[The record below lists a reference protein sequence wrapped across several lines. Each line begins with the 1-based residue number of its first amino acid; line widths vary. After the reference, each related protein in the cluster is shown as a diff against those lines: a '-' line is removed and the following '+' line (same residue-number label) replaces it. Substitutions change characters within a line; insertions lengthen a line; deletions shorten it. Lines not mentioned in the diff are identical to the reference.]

1 MSVSTFSKT
10 DEYGFVRPD
19 DFDYVEYEK
28 FMSAYL
34 NILTRRSMKWVSLLI
49 YNSQLKR
56 NAKLKK
62 FVRSGVPLI
71 LRGPTWISVSAV
83 QELKDKYGPNLYKEM
98 LNKSINEDIKNI
110 ITVDV
115 PRTYPDNIFF
125 QPNSENQKTLFRI
138 LCAFAACN
146 PDVGYCQG
154 LNYIAGLLLLITKNE
169 ESCFWL
175 LRVLVENILPDYY
188 SKTMDGVIVD
198 IEVFSRL
205 VKKKFPEVSKHMTD
219 LEMPWALVAT
229 KWFICLFSEVLPIE
243 TTLRVWDCLFYE
255 GSKILFR
262 VGLMLVKHYKKEL
275 LACEDIA
282 SLAECFKSIV
292 QRPFPLNCHIFI
304 KQMFTEIG
312 SLPMSLIIDLRKQV
326 SAERDA
332 DKSTFKNRKG

>member
-1 MSVSTFSKT
+1 MTTSTFSKT
-10 DEYGFVRPD
+10 DEYGFKRPD

-34 NILTRRSMKWVSLLI
+34 NLLTRRSMDWVSLLI
-49 YNSQLKR
+49 YNPQLKR

-62 FVRSGVPLI
+62 FVRTGIPLI
-71 LRGPTWISVSAV
+71 LRGPGWISVSGV
-83 QELKDKYGPNLYKEM
+83 QKLKDKYGSNTYRKM
-98 LNKSINEDIKNI
+98 LDEPINEDIKNI
-110 ITVDV
+110 ILVDI
-115 PRTYPDNIFF
+115 PRTYPDNIYF

-188 SKTMDGVIVD
+188 SKTMEGVIVD

-205 VKKKFPEVSKHMTD
+205 VKKKCPEVSKHMIN
-219 LEMPWALVAT
+219 LEMPWALVVT

-262 VGLMLVKHYKKEL
+262 VGLMLVKHYKKDL

-312 SLPMSLIIDLRKQV
+312 SLPMSLINDLRKQV
-326 SAERDA
+326 SAERNA
-332 DKSTFKNRKG
+332 NKSTSKNKKD